1 MKRRR
6 CFFIVPLF
14 ADNAV
19 YFLSRTC
26 ARPRNKYYCACFPPP
41 SANAEKICRVTYLF
55 SSVLRKNFEK
65 RSKKS
70 RVKVGVCEKV
80 RNFAPAFER
89 ETQ

>member
-6 CFFIVPLF
+6 CFSIVPLF

-19 YFLSRTC
+19 CFPSRTC

-41 SANAEKICRVTYLF
+41 SAYAEKICRVTYLF
-55 SSVLRKNFEK
+55 SSVLRKNFGK

-89 ETQ
+89 ETR

>member
-6 CFFIVPLF
+6 CFSIVPYF
-14 ADNAV
+14 ADNV
-19 YFLSRTC
+19 SYFSSRTC
-26 ARPRNKYYCACFPPP
+26 ARPRNKYYCAGFPPP
-41 SANAEKICRVTYLF
+41 SAYDKKICRVTYLF
-55 SSVLRKNFEK
+55 SSVLRKNFQEK
-65 RSKKS
+65 SKKS

>member
-6 CFFIVPLF
+6 CFSIVPLL

-19 YFLSRTC
+19 YFPSRTC
-26 ARPRNKYYCACFPPP
+26 ARPRDNYYCACFPPP
-41 SANAEKICRVTYLF
+41 SAYAEKICRVTYLF
-55 SSVLRKNFEK
+55 PSVLRKNFEK

>member
-6 CFFIVPLF
+6 CFSIVPFF

-19 YFLSRTC
+19 CFPSRTC
-26 ARPRNKYYCACFPPP
+26 ARPRNKYYCAGFPSP

-55 SSVLRKNFEK
+55 PSVLRKNFQEK
-65 RSKKS
+65 SKKS

>member
-1 MKRRR
+1 MKTRR
-6 CFFIVPLF
+6 CFSIVPLF

-19 YFLSRTC
+19 CFPSRTC
-26 ARPRNKYYCACFPPP
+26 AHPRNKYYCAGFHSP
-41 SANAEKICRVTYLF
+41 SAYAEKICRVTYLF
-55 SSVLRKNFEK
+55 SSILRKNFEK
-65 RSKKS
+65 WSKKS

>member
-6 CFFIVPLF
+6 CFFILPFF
-14 ADNAV
+14 ADNVV
-19 YFLSRTC
+19 YFPSRTC

-41 SANAEKICRVTYLF
+41 SAYDKKICRVTYLF
-55 SSVLRKNFEK
+55 SSVLRKNFQEK
-65 RSKKS
+65 SKKS